1 MEVRRA
7 RAADWEALRDLRLHA
22 LADAPDAFASTLEA
36 ELAFPEAEWRR
47 RAAGGPAS
55 ARFIARD
62 GGADVGLA
70 AIFAEPATP
79 RRMHLVSM
87 WVDPRHRRRGLAR
100 ALVDQALRWA
110 VERQA
115 REVILWVVD
124 GNSSARRLYER
135 VGFRPTGERQPLP
148 SNPELTESML
158 RLHLERSRHGRE
170 PQGGVHM
177 AGPIPILLI
186 PGLLASARL
195 FEQQLP
201 ALWRLGPVTIAD
213 QTRDDTVA
221 GIAGRILAGAP
232 PRFALAGLSMGGY
245 VAFEILRRAPER
257 VARLALLDS
266 SARPDTPEQTQ
277 RRLGQIELAR
287 GGRFGEIADQQF
299 PLLVHRSR
307 HGDAAARELVRLMAD
322 ETGPEAFIRQQ
333 QAIMDRPDSRPG
345 LAAIGCPTLVLV
357 GDDDQLTPPAW
368 SEELAAG
375 IPGARLVVVAGAGH
389 LSTLDQPERVTEA
402 LVAWASG
409 EELTPPGD
417 VAGAQL
423 PGR

>member
-1 MEVRRA
+1 VEVRQA
-7 RAADWEALRDLRLHA
+7 RAADWAALRDLRLRA

-36 ELAFPEAEWRR
+36 ELAFPDEEWRR
-47 RAAGGPAS
+47 RAEGGPAS
-55 ARFIARD
+55 ARFIAREGGD
-62 GGADVGLA
+62 GVGLA
-70 AIFAEPATP
+70 AIFAEADAPG
-79 RRMHLVSM
+79 RMHLVSM
-87 WVDPRHRRRGLAR
+87 WVDPRHRRRGIAR
-100 ALVDQALRWA
+100 ALVDQALCWA
-110 VERQA
+110 GERQA

-124 GNSSARRLYER
+124 PNTAARTLYER
-135 VGFRPTGERQPLP
+135 AGFRPTGERQPLP
-148 SNPELTESML
+148 SNPELAESML
-158 RLHLERSRHGRE
+158 RLHLQGGLERSGSRHQ
-170 PQGGVHM
+170 PQGGIDM
-177 AGPIPILLI
+177 TGTLPILLV
-186 PGLLASARL
+186 PGMLTSPRL
-195 FEQQLP
+195 FERQLP

-213 QTRDDTVA
+213 HTRDDTVA
-221 GIAGRILAGAP
+221 GIAGRILADAP

-245 VAFEILRRAPER
+245 VALEILRQAPER
-257 VARLALLDS
+257 VARLALLDT

-333 QAIMDRPDSRPG
+333 RAIMGRPDSRPG

-357 GDDDQLTPPAW
+357 GDGDQLTPPAW
-368 SEELAAG
+368 SEEMAAG

-409 EELTPPGD
+409 ED
-417 VAGAQL
+417 
-423 PGR
+423 